1 MRISVES
8 RLNVTPRV
16 LQAASLFDLEVGGFS
31 RLAWDAEL
39 PLSEKPWN
47 IGLITGPSGCGK
59 STVAREL
66 FGAGTWADRLPPWP
80 ADRAILDG
88 FPEAMSVKEI
98 TALLSSV
105 GFSSP

>member
-31 RLAWDAEL
+31 RLTWDVEL
-39 PLSEKPWN
+39 PLAEKPWN

-59 STVAREL
+59 STVAGEFISL
-66 FGAGTWADRLPPWP
+66 PGSAWART
-80 ADRAILDG
+80 A
-88 FPEAMSVKEI
+88 VK
-98 TALLSSV
+98 LSASL
-105 GFSSP
+105 